1 MFPNDP
7 IMQKLSEQYP
17 PLDFTNRPDNLMQAL
32 IRAIIGQQLSVKAA
46 QTISA
51 RFKDLFKT
59 KPFPSAKEIVNTD
72 DEILRSAGLSYAKIK
87 YIKSV
92 ANAFI
97 GDLIDEEKIR
107 KQTDEEIIAELT
119 QIKGIGRWTAE
130 MVLIFTLK
138 RPDVFS
144 IDDLG
149 VRNGIIKL
157 YGITGR
163 QEMIK
168 LSEKWKPHRS
178 AACWYLW
185 RSLENAPVQ

>member
-7 IMQKLSEQYP
+7 IMQKLFEQYP
-17 PLDFTNRPDNLMQAL
+17 PMDFTNRPDSLMQSL

-51 RFKDLFKT
+51 RFKDLFPT
-59 KPFPSAKEIVNTD
+59 SQFPTGKEILDTD
-72 DEILRSAGLSYAKIK
+72 NETLRSAGLSYAKIT

-97 GDLIDEEKIR
+97 SDLIDEEKVR
-107 KQTDEEIIAELT
+107 KQSDEEVIAELT
-119 QIKGIGRWTAE
+119 QIKGIGKWTAE

-149 VRNGIIKL
+149 VRNGITKL
-157 YGITGR
+157 YGITDR
-163 QEMIK
+163 QKMIE
-168 LSEKWKPHRS
+168 LSEKWKPNRS

-185 RSLENAPVQ
+185 RYLGDK